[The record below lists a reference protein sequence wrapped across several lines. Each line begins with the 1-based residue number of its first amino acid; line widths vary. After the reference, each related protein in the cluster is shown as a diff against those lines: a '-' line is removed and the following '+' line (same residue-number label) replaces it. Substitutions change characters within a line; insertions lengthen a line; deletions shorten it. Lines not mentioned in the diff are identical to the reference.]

1 MPRYA
6 RYYSAT
12 EAEAATTLSG
22 LGSRRLDAPA
32 FTKDDAEHL
41 EGLLKGTVMTPSR
54 PRNDTNRPLFRLM
67 PAVEDLLSGIS
78 SFSIVSETVYRD
90 NFVHHDSMSEEST
103 GEWKTRSRTPS
114 SDEPSP
120 QRVRIAAPTLSVRAT
135 ASSDGSDDDM
145 PHPPKRTELNQL
157 HSWGPFPDHYATYP
171 DNVLQNMDTQFSK
184 WSYNLN
190 EGTTSVPFVMA
201 KAPPDT
207 HESLVKVDGKF
218 WATGDEDVDR
228 NTVNS
233 DGSARSVL
241 ERAQKKSP
249 KLPNK
254 SKPIG
259 APKLKILTA
268 ANAAPTEESA
278 SKRAAL
284 ITKSIAAKDSALL
297 VSESANQRRSA
308 MQRNRNRRSIMP
320 SPPPTARRAESGK
333 KQVVQTEES
342 RPNILVVDRK
352 DEDQCRDLDPA
363 LGNGKLD
370 LSNDRHMAWLMKR
383 LKSIGADNEENG
395 SRMIGEVEETE
406 PTGRT
411 QRRKGKARKNAK
423 SGAAR

>member
-1 MPRYA
+1 MDL
-6 RYYSAT
+6 
-12 EAEAATTLSG
+12 TTICRIRKLSYVCHENHQ
-22 LGSRRLDAPA
+22 LRSGS
-32 FTKDDAEHL
+32 
-41 EGLLKGTVMTPSR
+41 
-54 PRNDTNRPLFRLM
+54 
-67 PAVEDLLSGIS
+67 
-78 SFSIVSETVYRD
+78 
-90 NFVHHDSMSEEST
+90 
-103 GEWKTRSRTPS
+103 
-114 SDEPSP
+114 
-120 QRVRIAAPTLSVRAT
+120 
-135 ASSDGSDDDM
+135 
-145 PHPPKRTELNQL
+145 PKRTELNQL

-184 WSYNLN
+184 WSYNLD

-228 NTVNS
+228 KTVNS

-254 SKPIG
+254 SKPTG

-297 VSESANQRRSA
+297 VSKLANQRRSA

-352 DEDQCRDLDPA
+352 DEDQRRDLDPA

-383 LKSIGADNEENG
+383 LKSIGADNEEDG
-395 SRMIGEVEETE
+395 SRMIGEVEVCWASRCKGITDISQETE